1 MFNARLCMYEL
12 GMVQRLAG
20 KASCVACAPGKFSL
34 FPGMPVFCYTCPPG
48 KFSPASAALSC
59 SRCAAG
65 QIQPKNGQRS
75 CCCTSPPTRS
85 PTTAATTVI
94 TPAPTSKVEA
104 GSSRSALL
112 SMMKQLEVQVQKM
125 RGELAETTRKEECP
139 AGKHMTNFNG
149 K

>member
-1 MFNARLCMYEL
+1 
-12 GMVQRLAG
+12 
-20 KASCVACAPGKFSL
+20 
-34 FPGMPVFCYTCPPG
+34 
-48 KFSPASAALSC
+48 
-59 SRCAAG
+59 
-65 QIQPKNGQRS
+65 
-75 CCCTSPPTRS
+75 
-85 PTTAATTVI
+85 
-94 TPAPTSKVEA
+94 VEA